1 MTTAVRVA
9 SADKTVRAAAIDQR
23 LDLYWLPL
31 GAGGRSVRLN
41 GRVFEAIEALRDR
54 RPQCALY
61 HAGLEVYSDGARFV
75 VEFAPVPKDVGV
87 DRGVVVKGA
96 VGSRALG
103 RFRLFNYELRC
114 WRDGV
119 IPDVGEAVASPLR
132 LSDDRAI
139 VRRLLEL
146 APSVPPLVWGRDELE
161 TGEMWTSN
169 SAISWLLVRS
179 GLAAESVALPAGGRA
194 PGWQAGIIAARRE
207 QLQAQ
212 VRRRAKRAA

>member
-1 MTTAVRVA
+1 M
-9 SADKTVRAAAIDQR
+9 
-23 LDLYWLPL
+23 
-31 GAGGRSVRLN
+31 
-41 GRVFEAIEALRDR
+41 
-54 RPQCALY
+54 
-61 HAGLEVYSDGARFV
+61 V
-75 VEFAPVPKDVGV
+75 VT
-87 DRGVVVKGA
+87 GA
-96 VGSRALG
+96 VGSRIVG

-119 IPDVGEAVASPLR
+119 IPDVREAVASPLR
-132 LSDDRAI
+132 LSDDPAT

-194 PGWQAGIIAARRE
+194 PGWRAGSIAARRDHGSTPEPALRAE
-207 QLQAQ
+207 QRSSTHTNEA
-212 VRRRAKRAA
+212 RRADSR